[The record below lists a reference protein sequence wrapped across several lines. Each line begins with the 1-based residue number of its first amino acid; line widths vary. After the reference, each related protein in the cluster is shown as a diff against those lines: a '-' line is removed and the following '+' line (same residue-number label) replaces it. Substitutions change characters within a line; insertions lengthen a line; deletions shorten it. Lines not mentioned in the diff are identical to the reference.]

1 MMMRMLV
8 IGCVLAHIGVARADG
23 YAECKNVLKGDAA
36 ACAANVKAQCTQE
49 KYWDRKACENT
60 IATAADSCL
69 NGQFETACKAARAL
83 HASCDAGWT
92 SDSTLKQLFDDAW
105 VDKYNKAKDTA
116 AAYAKF
122 NQQWSTCY
130 KADLDRDACH
140 ADAGDNDDCQ
150 KAPQLLRDK
159 FTSEIDEMIE
169 HSYTSREEAKYILA
183 LEAKLKPELRYKEK
197 ELQKIIDR
205 ADEADKKDEAD
216 RQKKIANSHC
226 SPGKAA
232 SAAFVKLVRSFYK
245 GFEQDGDHKRTITS
259 VRTQGGAERYVDRGS
274 LITRESIP
282 AEVCSSYSEG
292 GKKHCSAE
300 PISFYREKAPGSPWG
315 SWQIATSGTQ
325 EVSCK

>member
-1 MMMRMLV
+1 MKRTLV
-8 IGCVLAHIGVARADG
+8 IIIALAAGVARANG
-23 YAECKNVLKGDAA
+23 PVQCKDVAKGDAA
-36 ACAANVKAQCTQE
+36 ACAARVKAQCKQE
-49 KYWDRKACENT
+49 KYWDRRSCEAE

-69 NGQFETACKAARAL
+69 NGQFETACKAARTLRAG
-83 HASCDAGWT
+83 CDAGWT
-92 SDSTLKQLFDDAW
+92 SDATLKQLFDDAW

-122 NQQWSTCY
+122 HQQWSACY
-130 KADLDRDACH
+130 DADLDRDACH
-140 ADAGDNDDCQ
+140 ADAGDNDECQ

-159 FTSEIDEMIE
+159 FTSEVDAMIE

-205 ADEADKKDEAD
+205 ADEADKRDEAA
-216 RQKKIANSHC
+216 RQKKIANSRC
-226 SPGKAA
+226 NPGKAA
-232 SAAFVKLVRSFYK
+232 SAAFVKLARSFYK
-245 GFEQDGDHKRTITS
+245 GFEEDGDHKRTITS

-282 AEVCSSYSEG
+282 AEICSSYSEG

-300 PISFYREKAPGSPWG
+300 PISFYREKAPGSPWS